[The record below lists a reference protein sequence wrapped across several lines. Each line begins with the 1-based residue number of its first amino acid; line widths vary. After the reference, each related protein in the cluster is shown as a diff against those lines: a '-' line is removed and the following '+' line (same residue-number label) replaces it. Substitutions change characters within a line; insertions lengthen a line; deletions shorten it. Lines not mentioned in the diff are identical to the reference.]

1 MAAGGCSPTETGE
14 RASTLTKRGLWIK
27 PTKPLC
33 TLRTEG
39 MLLAA
44 WLSVLTCIFRG
55 MQMPACGAG
64 EEPWSRTVSLRCWWP
79 PSSLTS
85 GITTTFVTVSSCEQL
100 PQLCSAWGK
109 AELTHACLQRA
120 DTNSHLPQRWSANAP
135 RAPAPP
141 SQLFYPRGTST
152 SEIVMHLKCEFLAA
166 SSPEGWSLQGGDM
179 LMVPS
184 VRPAK
189 QISKSSSIFTPA
201 QVRFPTPTTP
211 LRLWEVFQL

>member
-1 MAAGGCSPTETGE
+1 MLGGVPPQRLE
-14 RASTLTKRGLWIK
+14 RESTLTKRVLWIK
-27 PTKPLC
+27 PIKPLC
-33 TLRTEG
+33 TLCTEG

-55 MQMPACGAG
+55 MQMPACRAG
-64 EEPWSRTVSLRCWWP
+64 EEPCNRTVSLRCWWP

-85 GITTTFVTVSSCEQL
+85 GITATFVTVSSCEQL
-100 PQLCSAWGK
+100 PWLCSA
-109 AELTHACLQRA
+109 
-120 DTNSHLPQRWSANAP
+120 WSANAP

-189 QISKSSSIFTPA
+189 QVSKSSSIFTPA
-201 QVRFPTPTTP
+201 QVRFPTPTSP